1 MEQQFSLTG
10 DEICNEFDCPL
21 VELSQNIF
29 IVDPKVIMGPV
40 SIVHSC
46 TQTCQVYREP
56 STCSYERE
64 VVSVADAT
72 QVVFKHDLSNRLYCI
87 NIYCIGN
94 YFH

>member
-40 SIVHSC
+40 SIALRLAKCIEDHWFA
-46 TQTCQVYREP
+46 RM
-56 STCSYERE
+56 
-64 VVSVADAT
+64 SVKLF
-72 QVVFKHDLSNRLYCI
+72 QLQMLRKLYSNMT
-87 NIYCIGN
+87 
-94 YFH
+94 